1 VFFPAKICQFDK
13 TKNIGKK
20 EKKQKEKKEK
30 RTKKKR
36 KALILAVKKTP

>member
-1 VFFPAKICQFDK
+1 LPVWKKQK
-13 TKNIGKK
+13 TLERK

-36 KALILAVKKTP
+36 KTLILAVKKTP